1 MTALTASARGRCGHP
16 SGERPIW
23 VRVLPVAIALGYL
36 SLSVVL
42 FRFGPW
48 PWPVAHPYK
57 LYIFLALAHAALL
70 LGYLSGVR
78 AIALEPRRRYL
89 LRRLIAISAFAGLAV
104 AIPLSLNRTGQV
116 VPQVLAG
123 LADPGA
129 AYASGHRVRGGFAIG
144 EYMAMVLMPFMA
156 MVLPLTVYY
165 LDHLSVRLR
174 CSAVLS
180 VGATASAYVASGTVV
195 YIANVAVLVP
205 VLLLARR
212 AAGRSQPRRGRV
224 VVGGLVVAA
233 LCAFGVAFFSA
244 GQATR
249 PGAAAVKGFDAT
261 PGVVADWS
269 NPFLRAAPVSWRP
282 ATLALFSYLTQGY
295 YGLSLCLDE
304 PYVPTF
310 GFGNSM
316 FLYLNASTLPF
327 LEDLEER
334 PYPIRAE
341 AKGWDAYGRWSTFY
355 AWVASD
361 VTFPGAIVLM
371 ALIGRVL
378 SATWIDTLDGRN
390 PMAVAMFAQ
399 LVILLMY
406 LPANNQVGQS
416 GGSLVAFVGILMLW
430 LRARGRRRRRWV
442 VGGPSGGGGRPIS
455 SGGGAPT

>member
-1 MTALTASARGRCGHP
+1 
-16 SGERPIW
+16 
-23 VRVLPVAIALGYL
+23 
-36 SLSVVL
+36 
-42 FRFGPW
+42 
-48 PWPVAHPYK
+48 
-57 LYIFLALAHAALL
+57 
-70 LGYLSGVR
+70 
-78 AIALEPRRRYL
+78 
-89 LRRLIAISAFAGLAV
+89 
-104 AIPLSLNRTGQV
+104 
-116 VPQVLAG
+116 
-123 LADPGA
+123 
-129 AYASGHRVRGGFAIG
+129 
-144 EYMAMVLMPFMA
+144 
-156 MVLPLTVYY
+156 
-165 LDHLSVRLR
+165 
-174 CSAVLS
+174 
-180 VGATASAYVASGTVV
+180 
-195 YIANVAVLVP
+195 
-205 VLLLARR
+205 
-212 AAGRSQPRRGRV
+212 
-224 VVGGLVVAA
+224 
-233 LCAFGVAFFSA
+233 
-244 GQATR
+244 
-249 PGAAAVKGFDAT
+249 
-261 PGVVADWS
+261 
-269 NPFLRAAPVSWRP
+269 
-282 ATLALFSYLTQGY
+282 
-295 YGLSLCLDE
+295 
-304 PYVPTF
+304 
-310 GFGNSM
+310 M